1 MPNNSP
7 ISDQLQESD
16 FIYQF
21 SFETKYKR
29 PFDFR
34 LLSKMILEAFLTFV
48 FYLKICLNL
57 LLIFA
62 DFQCFIFKTLYIFI
76 FYIYI

>member
-1 MPNNSP
+1 MFRNE
-7 ISDQLQESD
+7 IQ
-16 FIYQF
+16 
-21 SFETKYKR
+21 R

-48 FYLKICLNL
+48 FYFKDLFNL

-76 FYIYI
+76 FYI